1 VMTRGPRQSASAG
14 WLAGPAHGDGPE
26 HGSWAP
32 WLGAGA
38 LGQAGPWPHG
48 PVRLLGPVEAEM
60 AIFHFLVYPKSFLFL
75 FLVKS
80 RPLICKYICATCVL
94 VLRGRL

>member
-1 VMTRGPRQSASAG
+1 VGPTGQPVWGGLLGRLAVMGQSTGAG
-14 WLAGPAHGDGPE
+14 L
-26 HGSWAP
+26 HGSV
-32 WLGAGA
+32 AGA

-60 AIFHFLVYPKSFLFL
+60 ALFHFLVYPKSFLFL